1 MEEGQGCNL
10 FPSSGCDSVRGRR
23 HFRCDRTGDCFE
35 SEAEAIE
42 CNNSKEPP
50 LRECQLEDGALGFK
64 CKNSLCISQE
74 FVCDGTQQCNDGT
87 DESLEPYGGC
97 NMFPD
102 QSDGCLSIG
111 GERHLQCPAEPDK
124 TVCVSWA
131 ILNSAGF
138 NKSDPASCR
147 ECRNKTEWRCD
158 DGRCIPGP
166 LHRDGKP
173 DCLDGSD
180 EIPFN
185 FYWYYILTA
194 TVLIVIAGIG
204 VSLLINFFAGK
215 RDSSDPLE
223 TVDGPDE
230 YSDIPVELI
239 KLFEDKE
246 SWAPEIEEDSKSPK
260 ILRANVLKEARKRYI
275 YMHTDPIQYHNLYMY
290 LAHRH
295 ATLTELN
302 SVTKYLADWEGD
314 IHGENKLEIKK
325 CWRLHL
331 GISAMTGR
339 ILDSVA
345 DNMSLDDKVDE
356 AVYPARNFFRK
367 CRRNILNLK
376 PNEDGKVYKTV
387 SILYFSLMPILE
399 GSFFYFERFKNVIYI
414 HIFRSALQ
422 DLSKD
427 NFWKYSFEF
436 SLVFF
441 MSISVGLVQLINIF
455 LSVFYAEDVLEVGV
469 EPNRK
474 LSVKKIGLK
483 VLSVV
488 LSPFFPIIVLA
499 NHVFHESRKSR
510 LRRHL
515 QDEDEDLTF
524 QKVTENGSPS
534 NTTAEN
540 ILRRVDL
547 YKKISRTERTSLLYR
562 QVYSYF
568 RVVSAVLE
576 SCTTMVCLLL
586 LLFVTGRSGR
596 EINLI
601 AGVENKLYSFF
612 DVSVASTTGL
622 LAQLNIM
629 RDVVIFG
636 SIVYSLVVILTA
648 LVKYLYQS
656 MNMGISFKG
665 QIFLGLY
672 LMFLTANRI
681 TTAVSLFATTEPL
694 KYDDGA
700 QEPEITI
707 EAAVVIFGC
716 LLLIR
721 LVLVYVYKKFFSA
734 GRTGCDDHRR
744 IKAKRG
750 WDSGNF
756 VDKMIN
762 VIINCVV
769 VTPFVVQTNP
779 LQVLKRIQ
787 KEFGSEKTEEERK
800 DLRRRRSVVRNSEV
814 EAGGEAGSPISEV
827 GSIPGLSLLSMV
839 GNIPAQAF
847 STDSLRNEI
856 RSMWWEDPTT
866 KLEFKSVKEKLQK
879 NEKSFNLLDSPSEQD
894 KMIRFVVGLAG
905 CVF

>member
-1 MEEGQGCNL
+1 
-10 FPSSGCDSVRGRR
+10 
-23 HFRCDRTGDCFE
+23 
-35 SEAEAIE
+35 
-42 CNNSKEPP
+42 
-50 LRECQLEDGALGFK
+50 
-64 CKNSLCISQE
+64 
-74 FVCDGTQQCNDGT
+74 
-87 DESLEPYGGC
+87 
-97 NMFPD
+97 MFPD
-102 QSDGCLSIG
+102 LSDGCESVG
-111 GERHLQCPAEPDK
+111 GERHLLCPAEPNK
-124 TVCVSWA
+124 SVCVSWE
-131 ILNSAGF
+131 IFNSPGF

-147 ECRNKTEWRCD
+147 QCRNSSEWRCD
-158 DGRCIPGP
+158 NGRCISDL

-185 FYWYYILTA
+185 IYWYYVLTA
-194 TVLIVIAGIG
+194 TVVIVIAGIC
-204 VSLLINFFAGK
+204 VSLLLNLASEK
-215 RDSSDPLE
+215 RARPLPLPVPLPVDA
-223 TVDGPDE
+223 VDGPAD
-230 YSDIPVELI
+230 YSDIPVQLI
-239 KLFEDKE
+239 QLFEDKD
-246 SWAPEIEEDSKSPK
+246 SWAPEIEEDSKSAK
-260 ILRANVLKEARKRYI
+260 ILKADILKQARKKYI

-302 SVTKYLADWEGD
+302 TVVKYLADWEGD

-331 GISAMTGR
+331 GVSAMTGR
-339 ILDSVA
+339 ILDSVK
-345 DNMSLDDKVDE
+345 DTMSLDDKVDE
-356 AVYPARNFFRK
+356 ALYPARNVIRK
-367 CRRNILNLK
+367 CRRKILNLK
-376 PNEDGKVYKTV
+376 PNEDGRTYKAF
-387 SILYFSLMPILE
+387 SIIYFSLIPIIE

-414 HIFRSALQ
+414 HIFLTALQ

-455 LSVFYAEDVLEVGV
+455 LSVYYAEDVLCQQKRELSLMRRTGL
-469 EPNRK
+469 K
-474 LSVKKIGLK
+474 LSS
-483 VLSVV
+483 VL

-499 NHVFHESRKSR
+499 NHVYHESLLSR

-524 QKVTENGSPS
+524 QKVVENGSPS
-534 NTTAEN
+534 KTPEEN

-547 YKKISRTERTSLLYR
+547 YKKISQTERTSLLYR

-586 LLFVTGRSGR
+586 LLFVTGRAGR

-612 DVSVASTTGL
+612 DVSVANTTGL

-636 SIVYSLVVILTA
+636 SIVYSLMVILTA

-656 MNMGISFKG
+656 MNLGISLKG
-665 QIFLGLY
+665 QICLGFY

-700 QEPEITI
+700 QEPKITI
-707 EAAVVIFGC
+707 VAAVVIFSC
-716 LLLIR
+716 LFSLRLL
-721 LVLVYVYKKFFSA
+721 LVYVYKKYFSA
-734 GRTGCDDHRR
+734 GRTGCDDKRR

-750 WDSGNF
+750 WDSGNY

-762 VIINCVV
+762 VIINCLV
-769 VTPFVVQTNP
+769 VTPFTVQTNP

-787 KEFGSEKTEEERK
+787 KDFGAEKTEEDRA
-800 DLRRRRSVVRNSEV
+800 DLLRRRSVVRSSDV
-814 EAGGEAGSPISEV
+814 ESPGRTASPLSEV
-827 GSIPGLSLLSMV
+827 GSLPGLSLVM
-839 GNIPAQAF
+839 GTIPAQALQ
-847 STDSLRNEI
+847 TDSLRNEI
-856 RSMWWEDPTT
+856 RNMWWDDPTT
-866 KLEFKSVKEKLQK
+866 KLEYESVKKKLDENKKSVNMLG
-879 NEKSFNLLDSPSEQD
+879 SPADQE
-894 KMIRFVVGLAG
+894 KMIRS
-905 CVF
+905 VFNLVWLYFLITFIF